1 MRLLFSFFLLINC
14 TFAQVENHNE
24 LISRENIIK
33 NIYTLG
39 SDEFEGRG
47 TGETGGEKAAQYL
60 ANEFEKLKLIPLGK
74 DSSYYQP
81 IRMHGGKPLSGS
93 KLVLYS
99 GLEQKQFK
107 LWDDYLI
114 YYSGE
119 QTFIPAPIELVFV
132 GYGIIAPEY
141 DYNDY
146 QSVNVEGKI
155 VVFMDGEPN
164 SGDQLYFNGN
174 IPTIYSYPEIKQR
187 VALSRGAKGSILIPD
202 IYHGSVNWEKL
213 KRDFSFEDVSLASSV
228 TNNLAILFN
237 PSSAQALFS
246 NSEYSLFDIY
256 NLQSK
261 GLMHSFQ
268 MNCGI
273 SFKGDFNERDFTS
286 SNIIGMVEGSDPT
299 LKDSYLLISAHYDH
313 LGIGFPI
320 AGDSIYNGV
329 FDNASGV
336 SAVLELAR
344 IFSKDIK
351 PDRSVIFL
359 LLTGE
364 EKGLLGSIYYTNNPV
379 KPLYK
384 TIADINIDGIALF
397 DEFKSIIGIGSEYS
411 TLSEF
416 LEQTAESNNVTIT
429 QIPEEFNNV
438 DAFSKSDQAA
448 FANAGIP
455 SILIME
461 SPDYINLSKE
471 EGLNRF
477 INYSENIYHT
487 PYDDLNQ
494 KMNFDAAVQHISIL
508 LDLSLQLVQ
517 SKETPKWNNDSP
529 YIDARLHSIAEEK

>member
-1 MRLLFSFFLLINC
+1 MKLLLILLFIINSVS
-14 TFAQVENHNE
+14 AQNE
-24 LISRENIIK
+24 KLKSLISKENVIK

-47 TGETGGEKAAQYL
+47 TGEIGGEKAARFL
-60 ANEFEKLKLIPLGK
+60 ANEFKQLNLIPLGE
-74 DSSYYQP
+74 DSSYFQP
-81 IRMHGGKPLSGS
+81 IRMHGGKPLSTS
-93 KLVLYS
+93 RLVLYS
-99 GLEQKQFK
+99 GMEQKEFK

-114 YYSGE
+114 YFSGE

-155 VVFMDGEPN
+155 VVFLDGEPQ
-164 SGDQLYFNGN
+164 SKDESYFNGSK
-174 IPTIYSYPEIKQR
+174 PTLYSYPEVKQR
-187 VALSRGAKGSILIPD
+187 VALSRGARGSIIIPD
-202 IYHGSVNWEKL
+202 IYHGSVDWEKL

-237 PSSAQALFS
+237 PSSIQALFS
-246 NSEYSLFDIY
+246 NSEFSLFDIY

-261 GLMHSFQ
+261 GVMQSFQ

-273 SFKGDFNERDFTS
+273 SFKGEFRERDFTS
-286 SNIIGMVEGSDPT
+286 SNIVGMVKGSDSEM
-299 LKDSYLLISAHYDH
+299 KDSYLIISAHYDH
-313 LGIGFPI
+313 LGIGIPVG
-320 AGDSIYNGV
+320 GDSIYNGV

-336 SAVLELAR
+336 SALLELAR
-344 IFSKDIK
+344 IFSEDLK
-351 PDRSVIFL
+351 PKRSIIFL

-364 EKGLLGSIYYTNNPV
+364 EKGLLGSIYYTNNPI

-384 TIADINIDGIALF
+384 TIANINIDGIALF
-397 DEFKSIIGIGSEYS
+397 DKFKSIIGIGAEYS
-411 TLSEF
+411 SLNNF
-416 LEQTAESNNVTIT
+416 LIDVANSDNVTIT

-438 DAFSKSDQAA
+438 DAFSKSDQVA

-471 EGLNRF
+471 EGLNMF

-494 KMNFDAAVQHISIL
+494 KMNFDAAIQHISIL
-508 LDLSLQLVQ
+508 LDLSNQLVQ

-529 YIDARLHSIAEEK
+529 FIDARLHSIAEKK

>member
-1 MRLLFSFFLLINC
+1 MKLLLILLLIINSVS
-14 TFAQVENHNE
+14 AQNE
-24 LISRENIIK
+24 KLKSLISKENVIK

-47 TGETGGEKAAQYL
+47 TGEIGGEKAARFL
-60 ANEFEKLKLIPLGK
+60 ANEFKQLNLIPLGE
-74 DSSYYQP
+74 DSSYFQP
-81 IRMHGGKPLSGS
+81 IRMHGGKPLSTS
-93 KLVLYS
+93 RLVLYS
-99 GLEQKQFK
+99 GMEQKEFK

-114 YYSGE
+114 YFSGE

-155 VVFMDGEPN
+155 VVFLDGEPQ
-164 SGDQLYFNGN
+164 SKDESYFNG
-174 IPTIYSYPEIKQR
+174 IKPTLYSYPEVKQR
-187 VALSRGAKGSILIPD
+187 VALSRGARGSIIIPD
-202 IYHGSVNWEKL
+202 IYHGSVDWEKL

-237 PSSAQALFS
+237 PSSIQALFS
-246 NSEYSLFDIY
+246 NSNFSLFDIY

-261 GLMHSFQ
+261 GVMQSFQ

-273 SFKGDFNERDFTS
+273 SFKGEFRERDFTS
-286 SNIIGMVEGSDPT
+286 SNIVGMVKGSDSEM
-299 LKDSYLLISAHYDH
+299 KDSYLIISAHYDH
-313 LGIGFPI
+313 LGIGIPVG
-320 AGDSIYNGV
+320 GDSIYNGV

-336 SAVLELAR
+336 AALLELAR
-344 IFSKDIK
+344 IFSEDLK
-351 PDRSVIFL
+351 PERSIIFL

-384 TIADINIDGIALF
+384 TIANINIDGIALF
-397 DEFKSIIGIGSEYS
+397 DKFKSIIGIGAEYS
-411 TLSEF
+411 SLNNF
-416 LEQTAESNNVTIT
+416 LIDVANSDNVTIT

-438 DAFSKSDQAA
+438 DAFSKSDQVA

-471 EGLNRF
+471 EGLNMF

-494 KMNFDAAVQHISIL
+494 KMNFDAAIQHISIL
-508 LDLSLQLVQ
+508 LDLSNQLVQ

-529 YIDARLHSIAEEK
+529 FIDARLHSIAEKK

>member
-1 MRLLFSFFLLINC
+1 MKLLLILLFIINSVS
-14 TFAQVENHNE
+14 AQNE
-24 LISRENIIK
+24 KLKSLISKENVIK

-47 TGETGGEKAAQYL
+47 TGEIGGEKAARFL
-60 ANEFEKLKLIPLGK
+60 ANEFKQLNLIPLGE
-74 DSSYYQP
+74 DSSYFQP
-81 IRMHGGKPLSGS
+81 IRMHGGKPLSTS
-93 KLVLYS
+93 RLVLYS
-99 GLEQKQFK
+99 GMEQKEFK

-114 YYSGE
+114 YFSGE
-119 QTFIPAPIELVFV
+119 QTFIPAPIELVFI

-155 VVFMDGEPN
+155 VVFLDGEPQ
-164 SGDQLYFNGN
+164 SKDESYFNG
-174 IPTIYSYPEIKQR
+174 IKPTLYSYPEVKQR
-187 VALSRGAKGSILIPD
+187 VALSRGARGSIIIPD
-202 IYHGSVNWEKL
+202 IYHGSVDWEKL

-237 PSSAQALFS
+237 PSSIQALFS
-246 NSEYSLFDIY
+246 NSEFSLFDIY

-261 GLMHSFQ
+261 GVMQSFQ

-273 SFKGDFNERDFTS
+273 SFKGEFRERDFTS
-286 SNIIGMVEGSDPT
+286 SNIVGMVKGSDSEM
-299 LKDSYLLISAHYDH
+299 KDSYLIISAHYDH
-313 LGIGFPI
+313 LGIGIPVG
-320 AGDSIYNGV
+320 GDSIYNGV

-336 SAVLELAR
+336 AALLELAR
-344 IFSKDIK
+344 IFSEDLK
-351 PDRSVIFL
+351 PERSIIFL

-364 EKGLLGSIYYTNNPV
+364 EKGLLGSIYYTNNPI

-384 TIADINIDGIALF
+384 TIANINIDGIALF
-397 DEFKSIIGIGSEYS
+397 DKFKSIIGIGAEYS
-411 TLSEF
+411 SLNNF
-416 LEQTAESNNVTIT
+416 LIDVANSDNVTIT

-438 DAFSKSDQAA
+438 DAFSKSDQVA

-471 EGLNRF
+471 EGLNMF

-494 KMNFDAAVQHISIL
+494 KMNFDAAIQHISIL
-508 LDLSLQLVQ
+508 LDLSNQLVQ

-529 YIDARLHSIAEEK
+529 FIDARLHSIAEKK

>member
-1 MRLLFSFFLLINC
+1 MKFIYLLIFIFSNS
-14 TFAQVENHNE
+14 FAQVNNVSQF
-24 LISRENIIK
+24 ISKENIIK
-33 NIYTLG
+33 NIFILG
-39 SDEFEGRG
+39 SDKFEGRG
-47 TGETGGEKAAQYL
+47 TGEPGGKKAAKFL
-60 ANEFEKLKLIPLGK
+60 AGEFKNLNLIPIGK
-74 DSSYYQP
+74 DSSYFQP
-81 IRMHGGKPLSGS
+81 IRLHGGKPLSSS

-99 GLEQKQFK
+99 GIEQKEFK

-114 YYSGE
+114 YFSGE

-155 VVFMDGEPN
+155 VVFLDGEPN
-164 SGDQLYFNGN
+164 SGDELYFKGN

-213 KRDFSFEDVSLASSV
+213 KRDFSFEDVSLASTV
-228 TNNLAILFN
+228 ANNLAILFN
-237 PSSAQALFS
+237 PSSAQTLFS
-246 NSEYSLFDIY
+246 NSEYSLFNIY
-256 NLQSK
+256 NLQSNS
-261 GLMHSFQ
+261 LMNSFQ
-268 MNCGI
+268 MNCGF

-286 SNIIGMVEGSDPT
+286 SNIIGMVEGSDPEM
-299 LKDSYLLISAHYDH
+299 KDSYLIISAHYDH

-336 SAVLELAR
+336 SALLELAR
-344 IFSKDIK
+344 IFSEDIK
-351 PDRSVIFL
+351 PARSVIFII
-359 LLTGE
+359 LTGE
-364 EKGLLGSIYYTNNPV
+364 EKGLLGSIYYTNNPL

-384 TIADINIDGIALF
+384 TIANINIDGIALF
-397 DEFKSIIGIGSEYS
+397 DKFKSLIGIGAEYS
-411 TLSEF
+411 TLNDF
-416 LEQTAESNNVTIT
+416 LKNVAESNNVEIT

-438 DAFSKSDQAA
+438 DAFSKSDQFA

-455 SILIME
+455 SILILE

-517 SKETPKWNNDSP
+517 SKETPHWYNDSP
-529 YIDARLHSIAEEK
+529 YIDARLHSIAEKK

>member
-1 MRLLFSFFLLINC
+1 MRLLFTFFLIINC
-14 TFAQVENHNE
+14 TLAQVENRNP

-74 DSSYYQP
+74 DSTYFQP

-107 LWDDYLI
+107 LWNDYLI

-155 VVFMDGEPN
+155 VVFLDGEPN
-164 SGDQLYFNGN
+164 SGDKLYFNGN

-187 VALSRGAKGSILIPD
+187 VAISRGAKGSILIPD

-213 KRDFSFEDVSLASSV
+213 KRDFSFEDISLASSV

-237 PSSAQALFS
+237 PSSAQVLFS
-246 NSEYSLFDIY
+246 NSKYSLFDIY
-256 NLQSK
+256 NLQSN

-268 MNCGI
+268 MNCGL
-273 SFKGDFNERDFTS
+273 SFRGNFYERDFTS
-286 SNIIGMVEGSDPT
+286 SNIIGMVEGSDPEM
-299 LKDSYLLISAHYDH
+299 KDSYLIISAHYDH

-336 SAVLELAR
+336 SALLELAR
-344 IFSKDIK
+344 IFSKDLK
-351 PDRSVIFL
+351 PARSVIFL

-364 EKGLLGSIYYTNNPV
+364 EKGLLGSIYYTNNPL

-411 TLSEF
+411 TLS
-416 LEQTAESNNVTIT
+416 VTIT
-429 QIPEEFNNV
+429 QIPAEFNNV

-455 SILIME
+455 SILVME

-508 LDLSLQLVQ
+508 LDLSLQLIQ
-517 SKETPKWNNDSP
+517 SEETPHWYDDSP
-529 YIDARLHSIAEEK
+529 YIDARLHSIAEKK

>member
-1 MRLLFSFFLLINC
+1 MKLLLILLFIINSVS
-14 TFAQVENHNE
+14 AQNE
-24 LISRENIIK
+24 KLKSLISKENVIK

-47 TGETGGEKAAQYL
+47 TGEIGGEKAARFL
-60 ANEFEKLKLIPLGK
+60 ANEFKQLNLIPLGE
-74 DSSYYQP
+74 DSSYFQP
-81 IRMHGGKPLSGS
+81 IRMHGGKPLSTS
-93 KLVLYS
+93 RLVLYS
-99 GLEQKQFK
+99 GMEQKEFK

-114 YYSGE
+114 YFSGE

-155 VVFMDGEPN
+155 VVFLDGEPQ
-164 SGDQLYFNGN
+164 SKDESYFNGSK
-174 IPTIYSYPEIKQR
+174 PTLYSYPEVKQR
-187 VALSRGAKGSILIPD
+187 VALSRGARGSIIIPD
-202 IYHGSVNWEKL
+202 IYHGSVDWEKL

-237 PSSAQALFS
+237 PSSIQALFS
-246 NSEYSLFDIY
+246 NSEFSLFDIY

-261 GLMHSFQ
+261 GVMHSFQ

-273 SFKGDFNERDFTS
+273 SFKGEFRERDFTS
-286 SNIIGMVEGSDPT
+286 SNIVGMVKGSDSEM
-299 LKDSYLLISAHYDH
+299 KDSYLIISAHYDH
-313 LGIGFPI
+313 LGIGIPVG
-320 AGDSIYNGV
+320 GDSIYNGV

-336 SAVLELAR
+336 SALLELAR
-344 IFSKDIK
+344 IFSEDLK
-351 PDRSVIFL
+351 PKRSIIFL

-364 EKGLLGSIYYTNNPV
+364 EKGLLGSIYYTNNPI

-384 TIADINIDGIALF
+384 TIANINIDGIALF
-397 DEFKSIIGIGSEYS
+397 DKFKSIIGIGAEYS
-411 TLSEF
+411 SLNNF
-416 LEQTAESNNVTIT
+416 LIDIVNSDNVTIT

-438 DAFSKSDQAA
+438 DAFSKSDQVA

-471 EGLNRF
+471 EGLNMF

-494 KMNFDAAVQHISIL
+494 KMNFDAAIQHISIL
-508 LDLSLQLVQ
+508 LDLSNQLVQ

-529 YIDARLHSIAEEK
+529 FIDARLHSIAEKK